1 MVGLMVLRG
10 SGRAERSEVAEGD
23 GRGWRAKGIAGAEDG
38 GH

>member
-1 MVGLMVLRG
+1 MVLRR

-23 GRGWRAKGIAGAEDG
+23 GRGWRAKGTAGAEDG